1 MPDAYTFR
9 HVEKRKKMKAI
20 IILVAIIGAA
30 FGTVAAMLITET
42 AFLQGLAGCW
52 VAFIFAKTGLII
64 KNNIDDYKYHNRT

>member
-1 MPDAYTFR
+1 
-9 HVEKRKKMKAI
+9 MKAI